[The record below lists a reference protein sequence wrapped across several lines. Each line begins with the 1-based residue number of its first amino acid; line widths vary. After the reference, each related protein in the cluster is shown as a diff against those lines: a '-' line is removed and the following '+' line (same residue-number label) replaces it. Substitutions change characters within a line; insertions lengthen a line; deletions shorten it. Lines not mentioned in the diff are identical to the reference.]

1 MKWFMLKLKCA
12 GINSPYE
19 VPDNPEFILS
29 TAETTSE
36 KLADQLLSQL
46 NI

>member
-1 MKWFMLKLKCA
+1 MLKLKFD

-29 TAETTSE
+29 TAETTPE
-36 KLADQLLSQL
+36 ELADQLLSQL
-46 NI
+46 DI

>member
-1 MKWFMLKLKCA
+1 MLKLTFD

-29 TAETTSE
+29 TAEITPE
-36 KLADQLLSQL
+36 ELADQLLSQL
-46 NI
+46 DI

>member
-1 MKWFMLKLKCA
+1 MLKLKFD

-29 TAETTSE
+29 TAKTTPE
-36 KLADQLLSQL
+36 QLADQLLSQL
-46 NI
+46 DI

>member
-1 MKWFMLKLKCA
+1 MLKLKCD

-29 TAETTSE
+29 TAETTPE
-36 KLADQLLSQL
+36 QLADQLLSQL
-46 NI
+46 DI

>member
-1 MKWFMLKLKCA
+1 MLKLKFD

-19 VPDNPEFILS
+19 GPDNPEFILS
-29 TAETTSE
+29 TAKTTPKE
-36 KLADQLLSQL
+36 LTDQLLSQL

>member
-1 MKWFMLKLKCA
+1 MQKLKFD

-29 TAETTSE
+29 TAETTPE
-36 KLADQLLSQL
+36 ELTDQLLSQL
-46 NI
+46 DI